1 MKRKHKILI
10 AAAFPLLYTGSY
22 CGLRLFRVLVHQKV
36 ALINR
41 TGAMKDGR
49 AICYFIHQD
58 IGRGSF
64 TDSDNYNKIRPPS
77 TPVRLAKRF
86 YLPLVE
92 LELSYWKLKQPGEI
106 LETICDQ

>member
-1 MKRKHKILI
+1 MRRKHKILI
-10 AAAFPLLYTGSY
+10 VAAFPLLYMGSY
-22 CGLRLFRVLVHQKV
+22 CGLRLFKVLVHQEV

-64 TDSDNYNKIRPPS
+64 TDSGNYNRIRPPGAG
-77 TPVRLAKRF
+77 VRLAKRF
-86 YLPLVE
+86 YFPLVE
-92 LELSYWKLKQPGEI
+92 LELSYWRSTRRGEI
-106 LETICDQ
+106 LEAICQQ